1 MQLKVIRTVTGF
13 KSLKEHWQSLDRRA
27 CNKNLFLSF
36 DWLDAWVTT
45 FSSSISTMAVV
56 TVWEGKELVGSLPL
70 YTKSDEP
77 AGVFWFLGS
86 GEPEPSEVCSEGL
99 DVLLLSP
106 LGAKFGQFL
115 TEAFIQIGLKKLIVS
130 NSFEDSFLARQLQ
143 DSGFFKTKQ
152 FIGNRYFIR
161 AKEESTK
168 LEKRTARYS
177 RAAEKLGVSFH
188 VLNTVEELDS
198 YFGELKSLHN
208 LRWRKTQLTTIFDN
222 DKFCS
227 FHLMLAA
234 ALIEKDSL
242 SLVLLKKEDKSIAI
256 NYSMVSGNDL
266 VFYQSGVDTSFK
278 PNVSPGMLLHRY
290 QLDLARERK
299 LEKYDFLHSM
309 SPSYK
314 ENITEYSKPVY
325 CITYYRSF
333 SALLLSRISIL
344 ISQLKNR
351 LFVRNKEVGFAG

>member
-1 MQLKVIRTVTGF
+1 MQLKVIRTVTDF

-70 YTKSDEP
+70 YTKCDEP

-86 GEPEPSEVCSEGL
+86 GEPELSEVCSEGL

-143 DSGFFKTKQ
+143 DSGFFKTKE

-198 YFGELKSLHN
+198 YFDELKSLHN
-208 LRWRKTQLTTIFDN
+208 LRWRKSQPITIFDN

-227 FHLMLAA
+227 FHLKLAE
-234 ALIEKDSL
+234 ALIKKNSL
-242 SLVLLKKEDKSIAI
+242 SLVLLKKENKSIAI
-256 NYSMVSGNDL
+256 NYSLVSGNDL

-278 PNVSPGMLLHRY
+278 PNLSPGMLLHRY
-290 QLDLARERK
+290 QLELARELK
-299 LEKYDFLHSM
+299 LDRYDFLLSM
-309 SPSYK
+309 PPSYK
-314 ENITEYSKPVY
+314 ESITECAKPVF
-325 CITYYRSF
+325 CFTYYECF
-333 SALLLSRISIL
+333 SAFLLGRVSKYVSL
-344 ISQLKNR
+344 LKNR
-351 LFVRNKEVGFAG
+351 LFCKNKEVSFAG